1 MSTASGN
8 SFYFNEGLTYR
19 STDELIRK
27 VELLNLS
34 SSSVFA
40 VDIKAEGKPF
50 ATKNLEKINFFAYE
64 AVLPGRSFQTSEVIN
79 NIQGVTE
86 RYPTSTT
93 YPEVDVSF
101 YVGRDYDIL
110 NFFQGWMDYI
120 SPTQDNTKPNGF
132 IKFNYPDS
140 YECYINI
147 VKYERDLRPKASRLT
162 TKGREGVIRDPS
174 TYTHTLINAYPI
186 NIISLPLSY
195 AQSDILRT
203 TITFNYD
210 RYVVQNNRTALDFS
224 NPRDNASR
232 QSSRGTSGGNSSSG
246 NNQFYGPAQTNLGNE
261 QVLIN
266 NGIIPGEGEE
276 IRNAQPR
283 RL

>member
-8 SFYFNEGLTYR
+8 SFNTNDGLKYR
-19 STDELIRK
+19 STDELIRDVK
-27 VELLNLS
+27 LLNLS
-34 SSSVFA
+34 LSSVFS
-40 VDIKAEGKPF
+40 VNIKAQGKPF
-50 ATKNLEKINFFAYE
+50 ASSSLDKINFFAYE

-79 NIQGVTE
+79 SVQGVTE

-101 YVGRDYDIL
+101 YVGRDYEIL
-110 NFFQGWMDYI
+110 NFFQNWMDYI
-120 SPTQDNTKPNGF
+120 SPTEDKFSPYGF
-132 IKFNYPDS
+132 VKFNYPDS

-162 TKGREGVIRDPS
+162 TKGNKGAIRDPS

-186 NIISLPLSY
+186 NIISVPLSY

-210 RYVVQNNRTALDFS
+210 RYVVQNNRTAPDFS
-224 NPRDNASR
+224 NPFNNSST
-232 QSSRGTSGGNSSSG
+232 QSSGGTSDRNGLNLPVIGDVDGQLFPLGSG
-246 NNQFYGPAQTNLGNE
+246 
-261 QVLIN
+261 
-266 NGIIPGEGEE
+266 IPGLTA
-276 IRNAQPR
+276 AQNPTVA
-283 RL
+283 

>member
-8 SFYFNEGLTYR
+8 SFYVNKGLTYR
-19 STDELIRK
+19 STDQLIK
-27 VELLNLS
+27 EVELLNLS

-86 RYPTSTT
+86 RYPTATT

-101 YVGRDYDIL
+101 YVGRDYEIL

-120 SPTQDNTKPNGF
+120 SPTQDNTKPDGF

-147 VKYERDLRPKASRLT
+147 VKYERDLRQKGSRLT
-162 TKGREGVIRDPS
+162 TKGDAGVIRDPS

-186 NIISLPLSY
+186 NIISVPLSY
-195 AQSDILRT
+195 NQSDILRT

-232 QSSRGTSGGNSSSG
+232 QSSRGTSGGNLPVIG
-246 NNQFYGPAQTNLGNE
+246 DVGGQPFPLGPG
-261 QVLIN
+261 
-266 NGIIPGEGEE
+266 IPGLTGDQ
-276 IRNAQPR
+276 NPNVA
-283 RL
+283 